1 MNFNKLKTTL
11 SCIILLVCI
20 ISGCTRSEI
29 TNPGENNDKT
39 EETGNTTEENNNTT
53 EEIQLANIFA
63 REALEIYYYWNK
75 EISGDL
81 DKLDPATNSDPIAT
95 VEEIR
100 YHDGENQ
107 IDKWTML
114 TDNMEEFTSSVQGV
128 STTYGF
134 TPIVYY
140 ISENSNQ
147 LIAAVAY
154 VSKDS
159 PAEKAGLK
167 RGDLIEK
174 INGNILTTENYLD
187 LYYSSEIT
195 LSLSELTDNAITPT
209 KDVSLTAIEMYENPI
224 LCYKTFDVNGKKIG
238 YLAYSSFDLKS
249 IQELI
254 NICKEFKREGVEELI
269 LDLRYNGGGYVIT
282 ECVLASMLAPQVNV
296 TNKDIFEQEDYNEF
310 FTEYYKKNGIS
321 TVTRFETEYNYDDID
336 LNVSTENANIGLDK
350 IYGIISGNS
359 ASASEAL
366 LSGLMPYM
374 DIELIGQQSHGKY
387 CTGWML
393 SAEDAYEQVPQAI
406 KNWGIYVMV
415 SIYKNAS
422 NETPCMPDGLIPDTE
437 AEDNPFEPYQLGD
450 ENEAMLKVA
459 LEKAGK
465 EYTSSRAGRIET
477 PKMKI
482 VDTPKKAVF
491 GRRIIIPSQSHMPD
505 NE

>member
-1 MNFNKLKTTL
+1 MDFNRLKITIAG
-11 SCIILLVCI
+11 IILLGGI
-20 ISGCTRSEI
+20 ISGCNRSDI
-29 TNPGENNDKT
+29 NNPEGKNKIT
-39 EETGNTTEENNNTT
+39 EETR
-53 EEIQLANIFA
+53 LANTFA
-63 REALEIYYYWNK
+63 KEALEVYYYWNE
-75 EISGDL
+75 EISDDL
-81 DKLDPATNSDPIAT
+81 SKLDPATNSDPIAT

-134 TPIVYY
+134 TPVVYY
-140 ISENSNQ
+140 KNEEGNE

-154 VSKDS
+154 VSEGG
-159 PAEKAGLK
+159 PAEKAGMK

-238 YLAYSSFDLKS
+238 YLAYSSFDLNS

-254 NICKEFKREGVEELI
+254 NICKEFKSEGVKELI

-282 ECVLASMLAPQVNV
+282 ECVLASMFAPQANV
-296 TNKDIFEQEDYNEF
+296 TNNDIFEKEDYNEF
-310 FTEYYKKNGIS
+310 FTEYYKKKGES
-321 TVTRFETEYNYDDID
+321 TVTRFETEYNYKEIN
-336 LNVSTENANIGLDK
+336 LNVSTKDANIGLDK

-374 DIELIGQQSHGKY
+374 NIELIGQQSHGKY

-393 SAEDAYEQVPQAI
+393 SAEDAYDKVPQAI

-415 SIYKNAS
+415 SIYKNA
-422 NETPCMPDGLIPDTE
+422 NDETPCMPDGLKPDTKV
-437 AEDNPFEPYQLGD
+437 EDNPFEPYQLGD
-450 ENEAMLKVA
+450 ENEAMLRAA

-465 EYTSSRAGRIET
+465 EYPASRAGRIET
-477 PKMKI
+477 PKMNI